1 MTLRGQSYTF
11 APQGFTAGVI
21 NATTINATTLKG
33 AVAASQVP
41 VFKASGASHASGT
54 VPDPGATVGTTRY
67 LREDGTWSVPAGSI
81 SGSGGVGSNLTAAAM
96 ADYNFME
103 GTGSTIADATGNGN
117 AGTLLSGSHAPVWV
131 QNGLSFT
138 SASPYQGVALPATL
152 NDAKTLEF
160 AVYINPFPA
169 SNGQALSN
177 LYPLFLASSLGGGGV
192 NLLYA
197 GPGAGAYTPGI
208 YAGNA
213 SRVTMNQMISGF
225 HIVTYVLGT
234 GSGNLDHV
242 YIDGVE
248 YPYTAQSSSF
258 GLQSGGNYFLS
269 SGGVSP
275 YAQSGLL
282 GTMYRARFFSTQLT
296 PAQVL
301 SDSLVLANEAA
312 NRGVAVLPQQML
324 SSTPL
329 LHIIGDSISC
339 AWNGSLCN
347 DAYSWSSQLA
357 LTNQPSYMRSNWGVY
372 GATIQGISGSEANRV
387 ARRCNSSAGQAIAL
401 VDAGIND
408 LVNASPSQ
416 TFQYL
421 TSEVQT
427 LKRAGCKVFVG
438 TMLSAGGSSSTA
450 GSPTMD
456 AQKNAYDALI
466 LQQAKGVGADGILDF
481 AANPLLGADGAN
493 SSSNFL
499 TDHTHPSA
507 VGQQLMAAAASNAL
521 NYYFGYNEVNPHTV
535 TSLPYSMTAGDGVI
549 SLSGVTGAGKL
560 TLPDCT
566 GQSGAV
572 YRISN
577 PQSAYAITVSP
588 LNSSELIN
596 GLAIGS
602 PVTVPAN
609 GSLTLRDVP
618 NPKTVSGCHW
628 EM

>member
-1 MTLRGQSYTF
+1 
-11 APQGFTAGVI
+11 
-21 NATTINATTLKG
+21 
-33 AVAASQVP
+33 
-41 VFKASGASHASGT
+41 
-54 VPDPGATVGTTRY
+54 
-67 LREDGTWSVPAGSI
+67 
-81 SGSGGVGSNLTAAAM
+81 
-96 ADYNFME
+96 
-103 GTGSTIADATGNGN
+103 
-117 AGTLLSGSHAPVWV
+117 
-131 QNGLSFT
+131 
-138 SASPYQGVALPATL
+138 
-152 NDAKTLEF
+152 
-160 AVYINPFPA
+160 
-169 SNGQALSN
+169 
-177 LYPLFLASSLGGGGV
+177 
-192 NLLYA
+192 
-197 GPGAGAYTPGI
+197 
-208 YAGNA
+208 
-213 SRVTMNQMISGF
+213 
-225 HIVTYVLGT
+225 
-234 GSGNLDHV
+234 
-242 YIDGVE
+242 
-248 YPYTAQSSSF
+248 
-258 GLQSGGNYFLS
+258 
-269 SGGVSP
+269 
-275 YAQSGLL
+275 
-282 GTMYRARFFSTQLT
+282 LT

-312 NRGVAVLPQQML
+312 NRGVAVIPQQML

-339 AWNGSLCN
+339 AWNGSQCN

-357 LTNQPSYMRSNWGVY
+357 LTNQPSYTRSNWGIY

-387 ARRCNSSAGQAIAL
+387 ARRCNSSAGQAIAM

-438 TMLSAGGSSSTA
+438 TMLSDGGNSSTA

-493 SSSNFL
+493 ASSTFL
-499 TDHTHPSA
+499 ADHTHPSA
-507 VGQQLMAAAASNAL
+507 AGQQLMAAAASNAL

-535 TSLPYSMTAGDGVI
+535 TSLPYSMTSGDGVI

-572 YRISN
+572 YRINN
-577 PQSAYAITVSP
+577 PQSAYAVTVSP
-588 LNSSELIN
+588 LNSNQLIN

-602 PVTVPAN
+602 TVTVPAN